1 MNFPFG
7 GFKES
12 GNGRDNSLHALET
25 YTELKSTVIRLR

>member
-12 GNGRDNSLHALET
+12 GNGRENSLRALEK
-25 YTELKSTVIRLR
+25 YTELKSTIVRLR